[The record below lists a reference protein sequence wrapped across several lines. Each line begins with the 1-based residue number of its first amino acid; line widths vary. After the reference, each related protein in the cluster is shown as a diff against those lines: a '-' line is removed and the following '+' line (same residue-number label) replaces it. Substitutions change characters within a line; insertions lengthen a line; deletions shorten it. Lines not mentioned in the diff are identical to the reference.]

1 MLLNNNKIKIIIFI
15 LKCNIIYNMKKCPPG
30 VLCVENVSIV
40 FLVLCTFIIGYLIY
54 ANTGSKSVTVNNHPS
69 EKIVIKDTERE
80 NYGGGWFT
88 SWMPSWPYNNLP
100 MFSDPLLNPYAPPLR
115 DERYF
120 VPSFNYNPRHYDP
133 RFNAPPGVVPI
144 NVSTNVGAVD
154 TNYRQLGI
162 LAPSNGS
169 SKDNI
174 IPLMGRPLFTNR
186 DKWQYYTSGNQHN
199 NIKLPVSKAG
209 KSCTNE
215 YGCDRLDN
223 GDTVY
228 IEGANEVYRVTMYD
242 NDTIKYLPFV

>member
-1 MLLNNNKIKIIIFI
+1 
-15 LKCNIIYNMKKCPPG
+15 MKKCPPG
-30 VLCVENVSIV
+30 VLCVENISIAFIILFV
-40 FLVLCTFIIGYLIY
+40 FIIGYLIY
-54 ANTGSKSVTVNNHPS
+54 ANTSSKSLNPS
-69 EKIVIKDTERE
+69 EKIVIKETDRE
-80 NYGGGWFT
+80 NYGPNWFSGWL
-88 SWMPSWPYNNLP
+88 PSWPYNNLP

-120 VPSFNYNPRHYDP
+120 APVFAFNNNPGHYDP
-133 RFNAPPGVVPI
+133 RYHERVPGIMPI

-154 TNYRQLGI
+154 THYRQLGI

-215 YGCDRLDN
+215 YGCDKLYN

-242 NDTIKYLPFV
+242 NDTIKYLPYV